1 MMRLL
6 PYWQEAVLGYQRALC
21 SPEGLPGLV
30 DLAQPLAC
38 KMLLT
43 VTVYPHA
50 LSGHYASYVAAGFQ
64 E

>member
-6 PYWQEAVLGYQRALC
+6 PYWQEAILGC